1 MLLKT
6 FCTADGTYE
15 KKLHKVNLSMTE
27 KSSTWEDICEI
38 TKKIYNILNMFLK
51 KKSNVRN
58 SIKRLWVNYANLIYP
73 TKSSNKSLND
83 KASDTKNKRDKE
95 CLGKT

>member
-38 TKKIYNILNMFLK
+38 TKKIYNILNMFFK
-51 KKSNVRN
+51 QKIQCKEF
-58 SIKRLWVNYANLIYP
+58 
-73 TKSSNKSLND
+73 NKTFVGQL
-83 KASDTKNKRDKE
+83 
-95 CLGKT
+95 C